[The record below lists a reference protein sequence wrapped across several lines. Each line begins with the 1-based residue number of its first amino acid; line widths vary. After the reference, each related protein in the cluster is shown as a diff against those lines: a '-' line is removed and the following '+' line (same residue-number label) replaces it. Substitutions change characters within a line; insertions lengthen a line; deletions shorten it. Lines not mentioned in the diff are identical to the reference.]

1 MNKIPIIIRREYLS
15 RVKKR
20 SFIIMT
26 ILGPLLM
33 AAIFIVPIYVA
44 KMSDNVKTIGV
55 VDEKGIFYNSIPN
68 TENIKFDYLNIGILD
83 AKSRFDSSNYYAILY
98 LPADFISKPST
109 GALFS
114 DKQPSLTVKTYIDNT
129 LKKEIE
135 TMKLTSSGIDKN
147 ILESIQ
153 TNINIS
159 TIKLKGK
166 GLEEKSNT
174 EVSTVLGLF
183 AGILIYMFIF
193 LFGMQVLRGVIE
205 EKTSRIV
212 EVIISSVKPFQL
224 MMGKIIGIAL
234 VGLTQFL
241 LWIILTFSLVTIA
254 QTTFP
259 GALNFNK
266 TARGPLIGNNKI
278 MTRDMA
284 NEQNMQAQFKDE
296 GMHDMLESIGNID
309 FGVMIFSF
317 IFYFLFGYLLYAS
330 LFAAVGSA
338 IDSEADTQQFMLPIT
353 IPLIFAIVMS
363 QFVINNP
370 EGPIAFWLSMI
381 PLTSPIIMMV
391 RIPFGVPIYQIIL
404 SCGLLILGFLFCT
417 WLASKIYKTGIL
429 MYGKKVN
436 YKELWKW
443 MTYKS

>member
-20 SFIIMT
+20 SFIVMT

-33 AAIFIVPIYVA
+33 ASMLIVPIFIA
-44 KMSDNVKTIGV
+44 RMSDETKTIGV
-55 VDEKGIFYNSIPN
+55 VDEKGIFYNSFPN
-68 TENIKFDYLNIGILD
+68 TENIKFEYLNIGIVE
-83 AKSRFDSSNYYAILY
+83 AKKKFDSSNYSALLY
-98 LPADFISKPST
+98 LPAEFISKPST

-114 DKQPSLTVKTYIDNT
+114 DKQPSLTVKSYIEDV

-135 TMKLTSSGIDKN
+135 TMKLASSGIDKKV
-147 ILESIQ
+147 LESIQ

-174 EVSTVLGLF
+174 EVSTVLGMF
-183 AGILIYMFIF
+183 SGILIYMFIF
-193 LFGMQVLRGVIE
+193 LFGTQVLRGVIE

-224 MMGKIIGIAL
+224 MMGKIIGIAM
-234 VGLTQFL
+234 VGLTQFV
-241 LWIILTFSLVTIA
+241 LWIVLTFSLVTIF
-254 QTTFP
+254 QTAMPNT
-259 GALNFNK
+259 LKFNK
-266 TARGPLIGNNKI
+266 TEAHPYGTSNIYTKDQVKEL
-278 MTRDMA
+278 
-284 NEQNMQAQFKDE
+284 NEAAQYKNQA
-296 GMHDMLESIGNID
+296 MHEMLESIGNID

-317 IFYFLFGYLLYAS
+317 LFYFLFGYLLYAA

-338 IDSEADTQQFMLPIT
+338 VDSESDTQQFMMPIT
-353 IPLIFAIVMS
+353 IPLIFGIVMS

-370 EGPIAFWLSMI
+370 EGPIALWLSMI

-391 RIPFGVPIYQIIL
+391 RIPFGVPIYQIVL
-404 SCGLLILGFLFCT
+404 SLSFLILGFLLCT
-417 WLASKIYKTGIL
+417 WVASKIYRTGIL
-429 MYGKKVN
+429 MYGKKTSWL
-436 YKELWKW
+436 ELWKW
-443 MTYKS
+443 ITYKS